1 MTYTSNTKEQQGTI
15 DFIRNQFSLGFKP
28 DISLSYH
35 YSHPNENGR
44 ILKETDFKGTKPDR
58 YSLQTTESLWNVVT
72 RDKYYD
78 KIRSDYDCFEKDTG
92 HIRNLFLKY
101 FYGVS
106 RLNQDWKCQPPLF
119 MFFHE
124 TNKGSDQFHT
134 HVLLDPTRMI
144 TDNIIDIK
152 DILETSVRKRAK
164 CISKK
169 KDLYADHT
177 TDFEASFDYLTK
189 QVGSGFYGLDWKNS
203 RFISDSNVDLD
214 IA

>member
-1 MTYTSNTKEQQGTI
+1 MTYLNNTQEQQGTI
-15 DFIRNQFSLGFKP
+15 DFIRNQFLLGFKP
-28 DISLSYH
+28 DISLAYH
-35 YSHPNENGR
+35 YSHPNEDGR

-78 KIRSDYDCFEKDTG
+78 KIRSDFDCLEKDTG

-101 FYGVS
+101 FYGIP
-106 RLNQDWKCQPPLF
+106 RPNQVWKYESPLF

-124 TNKGSDQFHT
+124 TNKGSGQFHT
-134 HVLLDPTRMI
+134 HVLLDSTGMI

-152 DILETSVRKRAK
+152 DVLETSVRKRAK

-169 KDLYADHT
+169 KDAYADYT
-177 TDFEASFDYLTK
+177 TDFEASFVYLTK
-189 QVGSGFYGLDWKNS
+189 QVGSGFYGLDWTNS
-203 RFISDSNVDLD
+203 SFISESNVDLD

>member
-1 MTYTSNTKEQQGTI
+1 MTYTSNTQERQGTI

-28 DISLSYH
+28 DISLAYH

-44 ILKETDFKGTKPDR
+44 ILKETDFKGSKPDR

-78 KIRSDYDCFEKDTG
+78 KIRSDYDSLIKDTKKVK
-92 HIRNLFLKY
+92 NLILHYLYGIPRPNQTWKY
-101 FYGVS
+101 E
-106 RLNQDWKCQPPLF
+106 PPLL

-124 TNKGSDQFHT
+124 KNRGSSQFHT
-134 HVLLDPTRMI
+134 HVLLDSTGMV

-152 DILETSVRKRAK
+152 DILETSVRTRAQ
-164 CISKK
+164 CISER
-169 KDLYADHT
+169 KDIYADYT
-177 TDFEASFDYLTK
+177 RDFEDSCFYLTK
-189 QVGSGFYGLDWKNS
+189 QVGSGFCGLDWTNS
-203 RFISDSNVDLD
+203 NFIPKSNVDLD